1 MKKAICFFIIV
12 LILCTAAVL
21 ICPKRDAASAAD
33 APADAPQTGASAA
46 PPAAE
51 HEQTQA
57 AGSQPKLM
65 VEKYALDRD
74 YLQAGESAEVTVS
87 IRNTSGEQDVKN
99 IKISFWEESAE
110 ILPAGTG
117 AVYYKQIVK
126 NSACSWSFG
135 VTATAA
141 AQSKPHPATV
151 TMEYE
156 DSSGNACSASDRI
169 ILQVRQPVRLSY
181 EEPSFPVRVTKG
193 DTPTLSIT
201 LHNLG
206 KSAVNNALLK
216 FEIAGLSSGGSVLVG
231 SIPPGESK
239 TGTAGFR
246 VASEQLGKVTGKLIL
261 SYEDEYG
268 EHYEQ
273 EIPLSTTIREKKNA
287 PLPQKSGAAKNAAKQ
302 QRRLIMAA
310 AGALLLAL
318 ICYFVIK
325 WRKEKKEREDD
336 EMRL

>member
-1 MKKAICFFIIV
+1 MKKAICFFIII

-33 APADAPQTGASAA
+33 SSADAPQSGAGAA

-51 HEQTQA
+51 PQA
-57 AGSQPKLM
+57 APAVASQPKLM

-74 YLQAGESAEVTVS
+74 YLQAGESATVKIT

-117 AVYYKQIVK
+117 AVYYKQIAKGGSCV
-126 NSACSWSFG
+126 WSLG
-135 VTATAA
+135 VTATTA
-141 AQSKPHPATV
+141 AQSQPHPAAV

-181 EEPSFPVRVTKG
+181 EEPSFPVRVTEG

-246 VASEQLGKVTGKLIL
+246 VASEQLGKVAGKLLL

-273 EIPLSTTIREKKNA
+273 EIPLSTTIEEKKEA
-287 PLPQKSGAAKNAAKQ
+287 PLPEKKGAAKDAAKQ
-302 QRRLIMAA
+302 QRRIILAA

-318 ICYFVIK
+318 ICYFAVK
-325 WRKEKKEREDD
+325 WRKEKKEREID